1 MEIYNLLQY
10 KVHRCIKKKKE
21 KITICHKYI
30 SKPYLTFSSSK
41 RKTSFISCLVLVK
54 IIKFY

>member
-10 KVHRCIKKKKE
+10 KVHRCIKKKKKE

-30 SKPYLTFSSSK
+30 SKPYLIFSSSK
-41 RKTSFISCLVLVK
+41 RKTSFISCLVK

>member
-41 RKTSFISCLVLVK
+41 RKTSFISCLVK